1 MEFGKCQSVMVG
13 TFQLVRQNL
22 TSTSTTPQIF
32 FVLWKKKGSLAVW
45 PSHVSSVAELSPILN
60 GKSGCT
66 SCLLATACGLFL
78 GLATHVRLGHRVYSY
93 LAHKLS
99 PIFADLSPI
108 LKEAKVV
115 NLINRHKNNQLM
127 MGMSMKK

>member
-1 MEFGKCQSVMVG
+1 MPVG
-13 TFQLVRQNL
+13 HGRNL
-22 TSTSTTPQIF
+22 PAGEAELNFHINHPTNSSF
-32 FVLWKKKGSLAVW
+32 CGRRKRRHGSLAVW

-78 GLATHVRLGHRVYSY
+78 GLATHGRLGHRVYSY
-93 LAHKLS
+93 LVHKLS

-127 MGMSMKK
+127 MGMKK